1 MSANSCGKQKSKGK
15 GGELRIMEE
24 KKLSDRKKQIL
35 KALIEAHIELGEPVG
50 SKYLTQY
57 KHIACSSATIRNEMA
72 ELESMG
78 YLEQPHT
85 SAGRVPSEAGYRFY
99 VDSLIE
105 KYNMTAREIAELKT
119 ALRSRQSELDN
130 LLDEAM
136 RLASSMT
143 NYTAL
148 AMRPRNMRNV
158 ITRFEVIRVEERRL
172 VLVMVMSSG
181 IVKSKYILCD
191 LPIPEDAAALLART
205 LNECLVSVTAEEIN
219 LPLLVDMEKRMGI
232 YSYLVNP
239 VSKGIYE
246 TLTAFDGGELKF
258 DGVNR
263 LLSYPEYADLDRLKE
278 MLAMIEQKDDLLRL
292 ISEETSEHEKSGE
305 DNKVRVYIGHENLVK
320 IMDNSTLI
328 LKTVKSSGHVIG
340 TIGIIGPTRM
350 DYSRVISMI
359 DQLSVGIRDALE
371 GGEARA
377 GLLPKNTERQ
387 DK

>member
-1 MSANSCGKQKSKGK
+1 MEP
-15 GGELRIMEE
+15 GELSER
-24 KKLSDRKKQIL
+24 KKLIL
-35 KALIEAHIELGEPVG
+35 KAVIEAHIEMGEPVG
-50 SKYLTQY
+50 SKYLMQY
-57 KHIACSSATIRNEMA
+57 KQIAYSSATIRNEMA
-72 ELESMG
+72 ELEDMG
-78 YLEQPHT
+78 FLEQPHT

-130 LLDEAM
+130 ILEEAM

-148 AMRPRNMRNV
+148 ALRPRNVRNV
-158 ITRFEVIRVEERRL
+158 VTRYEVIRMEQRKL

-181 IVKSKYILCD
+181 VVKSKYILCEA
-191 LPIPEDAAALLART
+191 PIPEEAAALLAHT
-205 LNECLVSVTAEEIN
+205 LNECLVSVTADEIT
-219 LPLLVDMEKRMGI
+219 LPLLVDMERRMGI
-232 YSYLVNP
+232 YAYLVNP

-246 TLTAFDGGELKF
+246 TLTSFDGGELKF
-258 DGVNR
+258 EGVNR
-263 LLSYPEYADLDRLKE
+263 LLSYPEYYDIDRLKQ

-292 ISEETSEHEKSGE
+292 ISEETSALAASGA
-305 DNKVRVYIGHENLVK
+305 DNDVQVYIGHENLVK

-328 LKTVKSSGHVIG
+328 LKTVKSGGHVVG

-359 DQLSVGIRDALE
+359 DQLSAGIRDALGE
-371 GGEARA
+371 GGDHNA
-377 GLLPKNTERQ
+377 GLLPNQNDRQENT
-387 DK
+387 